1 MAASASPF
9 PSGPLRLATAATATG
24 SSKPHTF
31 SLRYPPSHP
40 AELSNAGAALSS
52 TASGDVSLRQ
62 GASEPRARRWAG
74 QPLKSDRIECAVVW
88 DEKQHC
94 WILHRL
100 DNVVHLTPDDPGPLQ
115 KKPTPLAQQQLN
127 NRSTPLALPKPASTI
142 PPPQKVGTSASNH
155 RPPSSSSSP
164 PEVSH
169 SEFNQANGLSNS
181 TFPPVPSTVPPSS
194 ETSQPRYNSSDAST
208 SSSNLTRSQGR
219 DHNSRTSYN
228 DDRSS
233 RTTVT
238 TTITAAAAHVNLA
251 PPSKKRDYSSYSSQH
266 HSTITASPAS
276 DTGPLHVAQAD
287 EVEEFDFVDSPAD
300 PDPPSHHSHHVHSPL
315 SSLKHPSP
323 ASSQAQPHPH
333 SARTDRVNLAT
344 AATSPAGRPTLSR
357 SSSVADTGGA
367 TSGSPLALPSR
378 NPPLI
383 LPSRPS
389 NTHLKAASPAYP
401 YNALPR
407 SANLSNQP
415 TAPSPLQSVA
425 YSSSSSPE
433 DRVPGTANTP
443 ALVSV
448 SPAASVTVTTAEST
462 TGGHG
467 GPTRRFPIP
476 SSSSNGIN
484 GKSGVSS
491 PIPTWQYTPHLQY
504 PNVNG
509 GSPLGV
515 NGNRSPAGLTTQNL
529 AASSAPSVPQRPY
542 QRSDSGSSVR
552 ESDTDSDDDGEDS
565 SEDENGFEAVLP
577 PAQPAELPPP
587 PPPPP
592 VAEAMRDS
600 EQDAEAEDDD
610 EEDDVDL
617 ANIAN
622 ELEASMMIGELYG
635 TRVGQGAYGTAPP
648 AAAEV
653 AQTAPSS
660 KATKSRK
667 KSTANNNSK
676 KGTGN
681 TTARKSGASK
691 AKPKAKG

>member
-1 MAASASPF
+1 ISWLPRLLPSRLVLSASP
-9 PSGPLRLATAATATG
+9 PPQPQPGPLN
-24 SSKPHTF
+24 HT
-31 SLRYPPSHP
+31 PSRSAIP
-40 AELSNAGAALSS
+40 LPIPELSNAGAALSS

-266 HSTITASPAS
+266 HSTNRVTRKRYGSSP
-276 DTGPLHVAQAD
+276 P
-287 EVEEFDFVDSPAD
+287 
-300 PDPPSHHSHHVHSPL
+300 
-315 SSLKHPSP
+315 
-323 ASSQAQPHPH
+323 SSQAQPHPH

-357 SSSVADTGGA
+357 SSS
-367 TSGSPLALPSR
+367 
-378 NPPLI
+378 
-383 LPSRPS
+383 
-389 NTHLKAASPAYP
+389 AASPAYP